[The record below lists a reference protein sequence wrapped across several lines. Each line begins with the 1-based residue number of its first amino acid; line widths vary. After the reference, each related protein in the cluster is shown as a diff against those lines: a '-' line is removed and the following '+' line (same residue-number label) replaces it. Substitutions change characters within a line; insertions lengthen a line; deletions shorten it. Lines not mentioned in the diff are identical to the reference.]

1 MITTVS
7 ESVTKIS
14 FFRCQRCSLSF
25 LVSFFFILD
34 RFEKKKCFRLFRDQS
49 GEINVASLLVV

>member
-34 RFEKKKCFRLFRDQS
+34 RFEKK
-49 GEINVASLLVV
+49 NVLDYFVISQVKLM